1 MKKYFKENKTVL
13 LAFITLA
20 WPTVLEQFLSTIVQY
35 VDTAMVGRLGASA
48 TATVSLSSTYNW
60 TINSVIYSLGIG
72 FLSYIARAIGEK
84 NQEKITKAAHQAI
97 LAALG
102 AGIFLTIVT
111 MSIAPY
117 MPIWMGADPSIRRDG
132 SIYFTLINLPIL
144 LRSGMVI
151 FGAAIRSTGDTKTP
165 MRINVFMNILNTC
178 LNYVFIYMLAF
189 GAIGAG
195 IATAISYSVGSIL
208 TVIAFLR
215 NPILKVDLKHIK
227 FDKPVMSDCLRIG
240 IPVMF
245 TQFVSCSGYIVATS
259 LVSSMKTTIYAAHS
273 IAITAETIFYIPGY
287 GMQAATSTLIGNAIG
302 EKNRKKEHSVMVL
315 SISIVFALM
324 CISGIALFVGADA
337 MMRIFTKD
345 PQVIKIGTTLLRIVA
360 FTEPIFGSA
369 AVMDGIYA
377 GMGRTKYP
385 LVVELITRW
394 GIRILGSFIFVR
406 ILGMG
411 INHVWYCMIGDN
423 ITKAALLAIG
433 ILFLIRTKRE

>member
-1 MKKYFKENKTVL
+1 
-13 LAFITLA
+13 
-20 WPTVLEQFLSTIVQY
+20 
-35 VDTAMVGRLGASA
+35 
-48 TATVSLSSTYNW
+48 
-60 TINSVIYSLGIG
+60 
-72 FLSYIARAIGEK
+72 
-84 NQEKITKAAHQAI
+84 
-97 LAALG
+97 
-102 AGIFLTIVT
+102 
-111 MSIAPY
+111 
-117 MPIWMGADPSIRRDG
+117 
-132 SIYFTLINLPIL
+132 
-144 LRSGMVI
+144 
-151 FGAAIRSTGDTKTP
+151 
-165 MRINVFMNILNTC
+165 
-178 LNYVFIYMLAF
+178 
-189 GAIGAG
+189 
-195 IATAISYSVGSIL
+195 
-208 TVIAFLR
+208 
-215 NPILKVDLKHIK
+215 
-227 FDKPVMSDCLRIG
+227 
-240 IPVMF
+240 
-245 TQFVSCSGYIVATS
+245 
-259 LVSSMKTTIYAAHS
+259 
-273 IAITAETIFYIPGY
+273 
-287 GMQAATSTLIGNAIG
+287 
-302 EKNRKKEHSVMVL
+302 MVL

>member
-1 MKKYFKENKTVL
+1 MKKYFKENKAVL

-97 LAALG
+97 IAALG

-208 TVIAFLR
+208 TIIAFLR

-227 FDKPVMSDCLRIG
+227 FSKPVMSDCLRIG

-324 CISGIALFVGADA
+324 CISGIALFVGAGA

-345 PQVIKIGTTLLRIVA
+345 PQVIEIGTTLLRIVA

>member
-1 MKKYFKENKTVL
+1 
-13 LAFITLA
+13 
-20 WPTVLEQFLSTIVQY
+20 
-35 VDTAMVGRLGASA
+35 
-48 TATVSLSSTYNW
+48 
-60 TINSVIYSLGIG
+60 
-72 FLSYIARAIGEK
+72 
-84 NQEKITKAAHQAI
+84 
-97 LAALG
+97 
-102 AGIFLTIVT
+102 
-111 MSIAPY
+111 

-208 TVIAFLR
+208 TAIAFLR

-345 PQVIKIGTTLLRIVA
+345 PQVIEIGTTLLRIVA

>member
-208 TVIAFLR
+208 TAIAFLR

-245 TQFVSCSGYIVATS
+245 TQFVSCSGYIVATR